1 MKTLL
6 GWQESRQQLT
16 PYLEPG
22 EQVEPAFAD
31 WALNLLPPTFWSSTV
46 VQIGEPYDHVDRRPT
61 FGTFYREGGMWF
73 FAGYCHRG
81 KIAEPYQLAPR

>member
-6 GWQESRQQLT
+6 GWQESQQELT
-16 PYLEPG
+16 HYLNCG

-31 WALNLLPPTFWSSTV
+31 WALNLSPPAFWSQTV
-46 VQIGEPYDHVDRRPT
+46 VQIGEPHGYIDGRPT
-61 FGTFYREGGMWF
+61 FGTFYREGSMWF

-81 KIAEPYQLAPR
+81 KIAEPYRLSSR